1 MKLYV
6 VRHGE
11 TDWNK
16 KKFMQGNT
24 DVSLNETGISQAKMI
39 SEKLKDVN
47 FDVCYSSPLSRA
59 YDTASIICNGKV
71 NIQIDNRLEE
81 RELGEYE
88 GKESSLYNSE
98 YYWNLKIDSS
108 DKGVESPK
116 DLLKRIS
123 SFYDDLLEKHNDEV
137 ILIVSHGAIVRGLN
151 FVINGYDENTK
162 IYEFD
167 VPNCCVF
174 EYEI

>member
-16 KKFMQGNT
+16 QKYMQGNT
-24 DVSLNETGISQAKMI
+24 DVSLNENGILQAKNI
-39 SEKLKDVN
+39 CERLKDVH
-47 FDVCYSSPLSRA
+47 FDICYSSPLSRA

-71 NIQIDNRLEE
+71 NIEVDNRLEE

-88 GKESSLYNSE
+88 GKPSRLYNSE
-98 YYWNLKIDSS
+98 YYWNLKINSS
-108 DKGVESPK
+108 ENGVEAPK
-116 DLLKRIS
+116 ELLNRISLFYNDLLN
-123 SFYDDLLEKHNDEV
+123 KHNDEV

-151 FVINGYDENTK
+151 FVINGYDDDTK